1 METVGKKRAEPP
13 FVLAL
18 DVGSSGTRGRL
29 FDARGRTLKRCE
41 VRIRHQATS
50 KPDGT
55 VVGDAEAVLNEAIQI
70 IDGLLKAAGRHAE
83 QIAAVAC
90 DTYASSLVGVD
101 ARGRPLT
108 PVFTYA
114 DARPAPQVAQLQR
127 ELDEDAVQQR
137 TGCRFH
143 ASYLPARFR
152 WLQAT
157 EPQTLAS
164 AAYWLSLGEFVYVH
178 LLGKRAASFSTAAWT
193 GLLNR
198 HELDWDAELLAALP
212 VKADQLSSLRDTG
225 EPLQGLR
232 QKFAR
237 RWPQLKQAKW
247 FPAIADGYA
256 SNIGSDATDL
266 QSYALSLGTSGA
278 VRVLLE
284 GTPDVVPHGLWCY
297 RVNRRQSLL
306 GGALNDGG
314 RAVAWLRGL
323 LKLPPVDGL
332 RPVITAPPAMDT
344 PVVLPFLTGER
355 SPGWAGHAT
364 ASFTNMDLHTDP
376 AALFRGLLEGIAL
389 RLGLI
394 ADEVRRLAPDVARVV
409 VSGGAAEDLP
419 EWLGIL
425 ADVIGAPMV
434 ASLEGQ
440 TTLRGTAVTAL
451 EVVAPKAE
459 RVPAA
464 IGDTF
469 SPNAEH
475 RAAYDAA
482 RERQI
487 SAYDALIAAPPA

>member
-1 METVGKKRAEPP
+1 METTGKKRAEPP

-29 FDARGRTLKRCE
+29 FDAHGRTLKRCE
-41 VRIRHQATS
+41 VRTRHQAIS
-50 KPDGT
+50 KADGT
-55 VVGDAEAVLNEAIQI
+55 VVGDADAVLDEVIQI
-70 IDGLLKAAGRHAE
+70 VDGLIAAAGKYAE

-90 DTYASSLVGVD
+90 DTYASSLVGID
-101 ARGRPLT
+101 ARGRSLT
-108 PVFTYA
+108 PVYTYA
-114 DARPAPQVAQLQR
+114 DSRPALQVEQLQR

-152 WLQAT
+152 WLQQT
-157 EPQTLAS
+157 EPRTLS
-164 AAYWLSLGEFVYVH
+164 AATYWLSLGEFIYVH

-198 HELDWDAELLAALP
+198 RTLDWDADLLAALP

-232 QKFAR
+232 QRFVR

-247 FPAIADGYA
+247 FPAVADGYA
-256 SNIGSDATDL
+256 SNVGSDAVDPQTC
-266 QSYALSLGTSGA
+266 ALSLGTSGA
-278 VRVLLE
+278 VRVLLDGSPE
-284 GTPDVVPHGLWCY
+284 VVPHGLWCY

-323 LKLPPVDGL
+323 LNLPPVAAL
-332 RPVITAPPAMDT
+332 RPLISAPPSPGT

-355 SPGWAGHAT
+355 SPGWAARAT
-364 ASFTNMDLHTDP
+364 ASFSGMELHTDP
-376 AALFRGLLEGIAL
+376 AALFRGLLEGIGL
-389 RLGLI
+389 RLALI
-394 ADEVRRLAPDVARVV
+394 ADEVRQIAPDPTRIV

-419 EWLGIL
+419 EWLNIL
-425 ADVIGAPMV
+425 ADIVGVPMI

-440 TTLRGTAVTAL
+440 TTLRGTAAIAL
-451 EVVAPKAE
+451 DVVAPGVE

-464 IGDTF
+464 TGETCA
-469 SPNAEH
+469 PNPEH
-475 RAAYDAA
+475 KAAYDAA
-482 RERQI
+482 RERQRR
-487 SAYDALIAAPPA
+487 AYNALILDNST